1 MKRDNIIKNIHETTI
16 LLRMYIHRQYYKNV
30 HETILLRM
38 YMKSILLRMYMKLDN
53 IIKNVHETRQY
64 Y

>member
-1 MKRDNIIKNIHETTI
+1 MKRDNIIKN
-16 LLRMYIHRQYYKNV
+16 V
-30 HETILLRM
+30 HENSTILLRM
-38 YMKSILLRMYMKLDN
+38 YMKHVN

>member
-1 MKRDNIIKNIHETTI
+1 MKLDNII
-16 LLRMYIHRQYYKNV
+16 KNV

-38 YMKSILLRMYMKLDN
+38 YMKRDN

>member
-1 MKRDNIIKNIHETTI
+1 MKHDNII
-16 LLRMYIHRQYYKNV
+16 KNV

-38 YMKSILLRMYMKLDN
+38 YMKRDN

>member
-1 MKRDNIIKNIHETTI
+1 MKGDIII
-16 LLRMYIHRQYYKNV
+16 KNV
-30 HETILLRM
+30 HET
-38 YMKSILLRMYMKLDN
+38 KHDN